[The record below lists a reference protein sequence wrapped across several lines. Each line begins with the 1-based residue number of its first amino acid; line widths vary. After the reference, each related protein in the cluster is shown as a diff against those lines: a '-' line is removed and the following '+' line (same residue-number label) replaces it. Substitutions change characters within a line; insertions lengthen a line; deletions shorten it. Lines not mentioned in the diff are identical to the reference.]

1 MKFSLFHNDKST
13 VKDELLLFLFIAFWL
28 VCGIL
33 LVVYKPSFF
42 IIDEAESTV
51 FGVLCIL
58 IAAMFTPG
66 LVYRLFTN
74 DK

>member
-1 MKFSLFHNDKST
+1 MKFSLLHNDKST
-13 VKDELLLFLFIAFWL
+13 AKDELLLFLFIAFWL

>member
-13 VKDELLLFLFIAFWL
+13 AKYDLLLFLFIACWL

-33 LVVYKPSFF
+33 LVVYNTSFF